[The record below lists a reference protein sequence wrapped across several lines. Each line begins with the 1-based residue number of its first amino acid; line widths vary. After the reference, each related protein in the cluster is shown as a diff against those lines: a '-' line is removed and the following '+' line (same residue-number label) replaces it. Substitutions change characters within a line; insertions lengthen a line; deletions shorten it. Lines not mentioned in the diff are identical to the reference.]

1 MSSSPTRIP
10 AEGDGA
16 RAPVRRHLSECQ
28 ADTVAKLADAAVD
41 EVRVGGYD
49 GLTVRNV
56 ARRAGVAPATAYTYF
71 ASKDHLVAE
80 VFWRRLQTGRPAG
93 PTAEEPIEARVREAI
108 RAISDLV
115 SGEPELAAAC
125 TTALLASDPDVA
137 RLRGLIGL
145 ELNDRL
151 SDALVDGSDAL
162 DGSDD
167 GDLAGGAAAREV
179 DPAVLDALSLALSG
193 AMLQAGM
200 GFFPHHEL
208 ADRMAGVVRLVLGG
222 RS

>member
-10 AEGDGA
+10 AEGEGA
-16 RAPVRRHLSECQ
+16 RAPVRRHLSERQ

-80 VFWRRLQTGRPAG
+80 VFWRRLQTGRPAA
-93 PTAEEPIEARVREAI
+93 PTGGEPVEARVGGAI

-151 SDALVDGSDAL
+151 SDALVDGSGGDGPASDAPPH
-162 DGSDD
+162 
-167 GDLAGGAAAREV
+167 EI